1 MEWRAVGYS
10 GSPKI
15 PAICEVQPI
24 MLSEFNYLK
33 HDRELILYREIDGE
47 PLISEPKMY
56 RDKIATI
63 INAEVK
69 MEITD
74 VAIMIPN
81 ITKGKYI
88 PVHKTW
94 TYCISLSLI
103 ACLIGRSYTRK

>member
-33 HDRELILYREIDGE
+33 HDREL
-47 PLISEPKMY
+47 Y